1 MTTKEW
7 SHLPNAKH
15 IDWVLDTLK
24 KNPDVW
30 NAATDAAW
38 RAAWDVS
45 RAAAWNDVW
54 CAARAAAN
62 AATLDSA
69 LGAALDAKYA
79 ALDAVV
85 DAALDAKYAAWT
97 EWDAVAALIAWDDS
111 SKLLDMS
118 VEEVTRIAWDD
129 SGKLLDKSVEEVK
142 GLVKEGNHAAVLLLP
157 AVIVKHKLKDL
168 NND

>member
-1 MTTKEW
+1 MTKEW
-7 SHLPNAKH
+7 SHLPNAEH
-15 IDWVLDTLK
+15 INWVLDTLK

-54 CAARAAAN
+54 RAARDAA
-62 AATLDSA
+62 SA
-69 LGAALDAKYA
+69 VT
-79 ALDAVV
+79 LDAVV
-85 DAALDAKYAAWT
+85 DAALDAKYAAWA
-97 EWDAVAALIAWDDS
+97 EWDAVAALVAWDDS

-129 SGKLLDKSVEEVK
+129 SSKLLDMSVEEVK
-142 GLVKEGNHAAVLLLP
+142 GLVKESNHAAVLLLP
-157 AVIVKHKLKDL
+157 AVIVKNKLKEL
-168 NND
+168 END